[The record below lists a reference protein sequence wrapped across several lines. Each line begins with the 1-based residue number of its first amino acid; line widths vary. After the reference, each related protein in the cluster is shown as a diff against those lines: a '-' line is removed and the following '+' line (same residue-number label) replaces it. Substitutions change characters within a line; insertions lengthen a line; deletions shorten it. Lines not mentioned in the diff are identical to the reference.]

1 MAYVGGG
8 GRRMADVAEL
18 ARHRGRSR
26 HLVFHLRGGGA
37 EECSAAGV
45 QGPFAWKKSTR
56 PGW

>member
-1 MAYVGGG
+1 VGGG
-8 GRRMADVAEL
+8 GWRAADVAQL

-45 QGPFAWKKSTR
+45 QGPFA
-56 PGW
+56 